1 MRVASL
7 MCWNAFSLKRR
18 SDLLATGVSWDHRPI
33 GRVRDQRP
41 GCDVPLVLATASIAI
56 QETELMLSCRST
68 RPQEGKTNLS
78 RDGLTPA
85 HVLLFG

>member
-18 SDLLATGVSWDHRPI
+18 SDLLATGVSWEHWPI
-33 GRVRDQRP
+33 GQLRDQRP

-56 QETELMLSCRST
+56 QETQQCAVGQPGHR
-68 RPQEGKTNLS
+68 RVK
-78 RDGLTPA
+78 LTCLA
-85 HVLLFG
+85 TV